1 MAEWEI
7 NRPLGQCAGS
17 EKTIEP
23 GQEYF
28 AALVET
34 ANGFERKDF
43 CADFWQQ
50 SCPDVYCFWKSKMP
64 LPNQKKK
71 LFIDD
76 DMLMAFFE
84 RLGAETDP
92 EKINFRFILTRVLMR
107 KRKLKYDNSRNEDG
121 REIWQLKVAA
131 QQQTVEVINPNLTE
145 DKIEELSSQVGQILQ
160 VELAEAIN

>member
-1 MAEWEI
+1 MAEWDI

-17 EKTIEP
+17 GKTIEP

-28 AALVET
+28 AALAETVE
-34 ANGFERKDF
+34 GLERRDF

-50 SCPDVYCFWKSKMP
+50 SSPDVYCFWKTRMP

-84 RLGAETDP
+84 RLGTEIEP
-92 EKINFRFILTRVLMR
+92 EKINFRFVLTLVLMR
-107 KRKLKYDNSRNEDG
+107 KRKLKYDNSRTEDG
-121 REIWQLKVAA
+121 KEIWQLKVSG
-131 QQQTVEVINPNLTE
+131 QQKTVEVINPNLTE
-145 DKIEELSSQVGQILQ
+145 DEIEELSSQVGQILQ
-160 VELAEAIN
+160 VELDE

>member
-1 MAEWEI
+1 MAEWDI

-17 EKTIEP
+17 EKAIEP

-28 AALVET
+28 AALAET
-34 ANGFERKDF
+34 AEGLERRDF

-50 SCPDVYCFWKSKMP
+50 SSPDVYCFWKSRMP

-84 RLGAETDP
+84 RLGTETEP
-92 EKINFRFILTRVLMR
+92 EKINFRFVLTLVLMR
-107 KRKLKYDNSRNEDG
+107 KRKLKYDNSRTENDK
-121 REIWQLKVAA
+121 EIWQLKVAG
-131 QQQTVEVINPNLTE
+131 QQKTVEVINPNLTE
-145 DKIEELSSQVGQILQ
+145 DEIEELSSQVGQILQ
-160 VELAEAIN
+160 VELDE

>member
-7 NRPLGQCAGS
+7 NRPLGECAGS
-17 EKTIEP
+17 GKAIEP
-23 GQEYF
+23 GEEYF

-34 ANGFERKDF
+34 AEGIKRRDF
-43 CADFWQQ
+43 CAEFWQQ
-50 SCPDVYCFWKSKMP
+50 SPPEVYCFWKSKMP

-84 RLGAETDP
+84 RLGTETDP
-92 EKINFRFILTRVLMR
+92 DKINFRFVLTLVLMR
-107 KRKLKYDNSRNEDG
+107 KRKLKYDNSRSEDG
-121 REIWQLKVAA
+121 KEIWQLKVAA
-131 QQQTVEVINPNLTE
+131 QQRSVEVVNPNLTE
-145 DKIEELSSQVGQILQ
+145 DKIEELSSQLGQILQ

>member
-1 MAEWEI
+1 MAEWDI
-7 NRPLGQCAGS
+7 NRPLGQCAGTG
-17 EKTIEP
+17 EKIEP

-28 AALVET
+28 AALTET
-34 ANGFERKDF
+34 AEGLERRDF
-43 CADFWQQ
+43 SADFWQQ
-50 SCPDVYCFWKSKMP
+50 RNPDVYCFWKSKMP

-92 EKINFRFILTRVLMR
+92 EKINFRFILTLVLMR